1 MRTAQVLYQQ
11 YKALPER
18 LQKELKQLIVEDKNE
33 LIEINLSEF
42 KKAVKQVKP
51 LREGKLKTTPAR
63 EFLAELEKHSAFRQ
77 M

>member
-1 MRTAQVLYQQ
+1 MSTAQVLYQQ

-42 KKAVKQVKP
+42 KKAVKQVKL
-51 LREGKLKTTPAR
+51 LREGKIQAR
-63 EFLAELEKHSAFRQ
+63 PISELFKELENEL
-77 M
+77 